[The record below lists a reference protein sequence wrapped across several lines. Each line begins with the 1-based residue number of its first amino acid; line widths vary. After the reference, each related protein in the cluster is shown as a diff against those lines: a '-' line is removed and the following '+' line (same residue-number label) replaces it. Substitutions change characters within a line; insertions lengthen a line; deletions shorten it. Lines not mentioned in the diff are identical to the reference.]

1 MITDKDKAAEIANNE
16 TLYGEDPDENSKIE
30 ECYIAAI
37 EMAKWKNKQI
47 KEAIESLIAEIDCK
61 AQQNMPSS
69 TKAIYVAAQLIIKE
83 AMNTLKQKLNLED

>member
-1 MITDKDKAAEIANNE
+1 MITNEEIADKFVKKA
-16 TLYGEDPDENSKIE
+16 LKQKD
-30 ECYIAAI
+30 
-37 EMAKWKNKQI
+37 KQI

-83 AMNTLKQKLNLED
+83 TMNILKQKLNLED